1 MKILLATDGSQHSLA
16 AAEEIANRPFL
27 ANTELKIISVFEN
40 PSIYAYAPLPQGGMD
55 NYYQEM
61 ELTARKSA
69 KEAVETAA
77 ELIGSRNKTITIST
91 AVLEGS
97 AKQAILDEADA
108 FNADLIVVG
117 PHGRNGFERFL
128 LGSVSQAVALH
139 AKCSVE
145 IVRTRDVKKG
155 N

>member
-1 MKILLATDGSQHSLA
+1 MKILLATDGSQHSVA
-16 AAEEIANRPFL
+16 AVEEIAGRPFL
-27 ANTELKIISVFEN
+27 PNTELRIISVFEN
-40 PSIYAYAPLPQGGMD
+40 PSIYAYAPLPMGGME

-61 ELTARKSA
+61 ELTARKA
-69 KEAVETAA
+69 AREAVETAA
-77 ELIGSRNKTITIST
+77 ELIGSTNKTLSITT

-97 AKQAILDEADA
+97 AKEVILDEADA

-117 PHGRNGFERFL
+117 PHGRSGFERFL

-145 IVRTRDVKKG
+145 IVRTRDVKKED
-155 N
+155 